1 MPAGMDLD
9 WILTLVGLAAFV
21 GLAVFAGWKSGR
33 PRKDSLNARW
43 ISWPLVTVFA
53 ATAAI
58 FILIHVL
65 GLMGVHTGQRALRGY
80 PMP

>member
-1 MPAGMDLD
+1 MDLD
-9 WILTLVGLAAFV
+9 WTLTLVSLLAFV
-21 GLAVFAGWKSGR
+21 GLAVFAGWKSGQ
-33 PRKDSLNARW
+33 PRKDSLKARW

-65 GLMGVHTGQRALRGY
+65 GLMGVHTGQRTVGGY
-80 PMP
+80 PAP